1 MYAEKIQKLIDLFSK
16 LPGIGP
22 RVASRFVFYLAKART
37 EEVDELAK
45 AILDIKHS
53 LRICRFCF
61 KLFEPSSRKKQ
72 SEDGLCEVCSNNS
85 RNRNLLCVV
94 GKEIDLISIEK
105 TKLYNGLYFI
115 LGGSFSALER
125 ESMDRLRL
133 KDLRERIKNP
143 LKSGLKADFKEII
156 LALNPTVDGETT
168 SLYLEREL
176 KDLNKKITRLGR
188 GLPTGGELE
197 YADKKTIS
205 SAFEGRK

>member
-16 LPGIGP
+16 FPGIGP
-22 RVASRFVFYLAKART
+22 RVASRFVFYLAKAGT

-61 KLFEPSSRKKQ
+61 KLFEPSSRREQNK
-72 SEDGLCEVCSNNS
+72 DGLCEICSNGS
-85 RNRNLLCVV
+85 RDRNLLCVV
-94 GKEIDLISIEK
+94 EKEIDLISIEK

-115 LGGSFSALER
+115 LGGSFPALEKKNIN
-125 ESMDRLRL
+125 DLRI
-133 KDLRERIKNP
+133 KELRERIKNP
-143 LKSGLKADFKEII
+143 PRFGLKTDFKEII
-156 LALNPTVDGETT
+156 LALNPTVNGETT
-168 SLYLEREL
+168 ILYLEREL
-176 KDLNKKITRLGR
+176 KALNKKTTRLGR

-197 YADKKTIS
+197 YADRKTIS